1 MAWKRLSTINT
12 RCTATKVALAG
23 AGVTIGVGAYLLA
36 VKIKRA
42 NAAVAPAARVP
53 TVDPKPISIGQAVG
67 GGHGLPRKTEA
78 ASEEKQPCGGCDCG
92 LMEPGP
98 IEGTM
103 HAYER
108 HVIICRLVPSAGD
121 GLRARV
127 LCSKLAGE
135 MHPYCCILQ
144 SFSRNTLAPS
154 DPL

>member
-12 RCTATKVALAG
+12 RCTAAQVALAG

-42 NAAVAPAARVP
+42 NAVVAPAARVP
-53 TVDPKPISIGQAVG
+53 TVGANPISIGQVG
-67 GGHGLPRKTEA
+67 GGGNGSPRKTQA

-108 HVIICRLVPSAGD
+108 HVIICRLVPSAED
-121 GLRARV
+121 GCELGFSVRYLPAR
-127 LCSKLAGE
+127 C
-135 MHPYCCILQ
+135 
-144 SFSRNTLAPS
+144 TL
-154 DPL
+154 LL